1 MKVPES
7 LPKLLQAVKWSCRD
21 DVAQV
26 SSVNDDFCDH
36 FDSGQWK
43 DEVKACVIE
52 FARTNNRSQC

>member
-26 SSVNDDFCDH
+26 CYDFCDH
-36 FDSGQWK
+36 FDCGH
-43 DEVKACVIE
+43 
-52 FARTNNRSQC
+52 

>member
-26 SSVNDDFCDH
+26 SCVSDDFCDH
-36 FDSGQWK
+36 FDSGQ
-43 DEVKACVIE
+43 
-52 FARTNNRSQC
+52 

>member
-26 SSVNDDFCDH
+26 QTGFSATNVNWPVTSVRRH
-36 FDSGQWK
+36 
-43 DEVKACVIE
+43 V
-52 FARTNNRSQC
+52 